1 MMQCRAGGGPRCAA
15 RSQSVMIICP
25 RMRARSMGKA
35 ARSALAQ
42 AVRPGHWPRSLV
54 ECGRFGTSA
63 SRARPRSTNKTQL
76 LPPRPNRAVEPP
88 GCQVSGSPFSALRV
102 DHELDLG
109 ALRINNRHTVLGGE
123 VLVAANFRDFLHDGV
138 WEGFQTRPAR
148 HRRALADGAQC

>member
-1 MMQCRAGGGPRCAA
+1 
-15 RSQSVMIICP
+15 MIICSPMRGWSLVKSPP
-25 RMRARSMGKA
+25 RSLARS
-35 ARSALAQ
+35 LAQ
-42 AVRPGHWPRSLV
+42 VIGPGHWPRSLV

-63 SRARPRSTNKTQL
+63 SRARPRSKHRSIHTNKTQL